1 VGIDGKVVTG
11 LANVEKMVEL
21 TSGCICCSIDD
32 YRFDLAIQEIIDTA
46 KPHLI
51 IIESTGLAD
60 PEPLAYRVK
69 NAGLG
74 LDAVITLVDAA
85 NVERQLEETEVARAQ
100 IEAADFLVVN
110 KLDLVGEGA
119 VARLERRLA
128 KLNPRAE
135 RMKTVRGALDSDVLF
150 ATGVAA
156 FRERARAG
164 SNHLHADGIGT
175 FLYRT
180 RLPLRQETFERLL
193 RRLPADVL
201 RAKGIVRFTGRD
213 WHCLFNFTCGRHELT
228 WVKLDDA
235 GMEELGDFRR
245 LASTNPPQSPVAWT
259 TFATG
264 TGPGRHG
271 IFDFIERDPAT
282 YLPDVGT
289 GGVRPP
295 RYWHGV
301 VQSAPAEGWTRRRGV
316 PFWQVAAEHGVHA
329 VVLRVPYAFPP
340 DPVPGG
346 RMLSGL
352 GVPDLLGTNS

>member
-1 VGIDGKVVTG
+1 MRTVAVDILTGFLGSGKTTLLRYVLEHGLRGKPVAVIMNEIGEVGIDGKVVTG

-46 KPHLI
+46 QPHLV

-74 LDAVITLVDAA
+74 LDAIITVVDAA
-85 NVERQLEETEVARAQ
+85 NVERQLAETEVARAQ

-110 KLDLVGEGA
+110 KLDLVDEAA

-164 SNHLHADGIGT
+164 SDHLHADAIGS
-175 FLYRT
+175 FVYRS
-180 RLPLRQETFERLL
+180 RLPLRQAMFERLL
-193 RRLPADVL
+193 RRLPADIL
-201 RAKGIVRFTGRD
+201 RAKGIVRFADRD

-228 WVKLDDA
+228 WVKLEG
-235 GMEELGDFRR
+235 GMEESQAVFIGRDLRR
-245 LASTNPPQSPVAWT
+245 HQGRIEAALAACEV
-259 TFATG
+259 
-264 TGPGRHG
+264 GPEGKAQHG
-271 IFDFIERDPAT
+271 
-282 YLPDVGT
+282 
-289 GGVRPP
+289 
-295 RYWHGV
+295 
-301 VQSAPAEGWTRRRGV
+301 
-316 PFWQVAAEHGVHA
+316 
-329 VVLRVPYAFPP
+329 
-340 DPVPGG
+340 
-346 RMLSGL
+346 
-352 GVPDLLGTNS
+352 